1 VKSFLVTSLVFF
13 TFGLRAQNSL
23 DIVSPKPTGPWNVGR
38 RLLEWVDSS
47 RLDATDSSRH
57 RTLPVWVWYPTEKN
71 IATDPQHP
79 LPEQWRSEQGKYLDK
94 KIGTGGSQFLQQ
106 LKVWAVPDAPAV
118 SVKER
123 FPVLVFGPGYTWLPT
138 DYSTLIEDIV
148 SYGYIVVGYV
158 PTGFPGITQL
168 TNGTIV
174 KGNLTV
180 QQQDIVFQDAL
191 FVEKHLNML
200 TNSWLK
206 DVIDTKQVG
215 IFGHSMGGAAATFV
229 ASRDTSI
236 KAFVDLDGDLMGSA
250 LKVRAMQPA
259 LMLSHDEAI
268 GMMAATQKMDREGR
282 ERSEYRRHADWVRA
296 TDDAQVAL
304 RIRINGILHLNFN
317 DLGLVPVNQMT
328 ETERKDKVGMA
339 DGAKSIRVIS
349 DITRQFFDAYFKN
362 HKFLTLV
369 ELENKYPEVQGIL
382 WKGIPFYR

>member
-1 VKSFLVTSLVFF
+1 
-13 TFGLRAQNSL
+13 
-23 DIVSPKPTGPWNVGR
+23 
-38 RLLEWVDSS
+38 
-47 RLDATDSSRH
+47 
-57 RTLPVWVWYPTEKN
+57 
-71 IATDPQHP
+71 
-79 LPEQWRSEQGKYLDK
+79 
-94 KIGTGGSQFLQQ
+94 
-106 LKVWAVPDAPAV
+106 
-118 SVKER
+118 
-123 FPVLVFGPGYTWLPT
+123 
-138 DYSTLIEDIV
+138 
-148 SYGYIVVGYV
+148 VVGYV

-191 FVEKHLNML
+191 FVEKHINTLSG
-200 TNSWLK
+200 SWLK

-328 ETERKDKVGMA
+328 ETERKDKVGVA